1 MVDSK
6 PAMSLD
12 IASRDTMHRIRNTIG
27 TAPWSAGTVDE
38 LRSRAA
44 RAIRCVVT

>member
-12 IASRDTMHRIRNTIG
+12 IASHDTMHRIRNTTGI
-27 TAPWSAGTVDE
+27 TPWSAGTIDE

-44 RAIRCVVT
+44 RAIRCVVM

>member
-12 IASRDTMHRIRNTIG
+12 IASRDTMHSIRSAVG
-27 TAPWSAGTVDE
+27 TTPWSAGTIDE

-44 RAIRCVVT
+44 RAIRCVVM